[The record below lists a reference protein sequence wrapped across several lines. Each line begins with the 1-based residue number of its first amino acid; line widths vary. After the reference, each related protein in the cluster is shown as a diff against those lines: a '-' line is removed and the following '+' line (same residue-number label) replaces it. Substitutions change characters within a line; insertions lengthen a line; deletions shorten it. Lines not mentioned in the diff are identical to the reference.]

1 MKHKEV
7 AVKDRQLLK
16 IVLKEESTALN
27 EVVVVGYGTMKRK
40 EMTSAISHVGAKDL
54 NQISSLDASMLLQ
67 GKYPVCLFPIR
78 LWPIRTVREVSR
90 FVAYLR
96 VMPGWVR

>member
-1 MKHKEV
+1 M
-7 AVKDRQLLK
+7 K

-40 EMTSAISHVGAKDL
+40 EMTSAISHIGAKDL

-67 GKYPVCLFPIR
+67 GKFPAFR
-78 LWPIRTVREVSR
+78 FLTQLWPIRTIKEVFR
-90 FVAYLR
+90 FVVSLP
-96 VMPGWVR
+96 VMQV